1 MSDILDA
8 LNQPGMLMIPED
20 HGDPLQFRIEQ
31 DIKLGSGQ
39 KFLKREAK
47 IVLKNHLLAKDQGLF
62 THYLGYW
69 HYKNLTSRNFT
80 TVNAVPLPEGK
91 DIELSDGDVIR
102 IVRNSDYMVML
113 FLEKH
118 LEKMVWKTVP
128 LDPTKESITI
138 YGFQGKGCMDC
149 DLKNPDKGSGLSKLA
164 SGMAHVE
171 LHRSGMSWSIATDLE
186 NQEISD
192 TSNDSSNDLKGDSIG
207 NSGGDLQS
215 GSARGAVYVNRAQV
229 SGSRTLMDDDLI
241 DIGGSLFLYHKHSL
255 LYNHADYVRNEL
267 TIHIRERAVHNLL
280 RKKVLLKDINLTLR
294 PGKLV
299 LILGGSGA
307 GKTTFINAVTGYEK
321 AKAEI
326 RLGDVDLYR
335 NYHKI
340 KHEIGMVPQQ
350 VLLRGEDTVRMT
362 LMNAAEMRMPEDATA
377 LERERRVNEILSLFG
392 LESVEKELVEKLSGG
407 QRKRLSI
414 GVEFT
419 ADPLL
424 FVLDEPDSGL
434 DGVMA
439 RDLME
444 QLRRIADQHKIVM
457 VITHTPDRVIDLF
470 DQVIV
475 LAKDKDHTGRLA
487 FYGSIAEARSFF
499 ERDTMEEIV
508 LEVNP
513 VQEGGEGRADY
524 FIEKYKSMQK
534 NGYTSST

>member
-8 LNQPGMLMIPED
+8 LNQPCMLMIPED

-47 IVLKNHLLAKDQGLF
+47 IVLKKHLLAKDQGLF

-102 IVRNSDYMVML
+102 IVRNSDHMVML

-149 DLKNPDKGSGLSKLA
+149 DLKNPDTGSGLSKLA

-171 LHRSGMSWSIATDLE
+171 LHRSGMSWSIATDPE

-192 TSNDSSNDLKGDSIG
+192 ASNDSSNDLKGDSIG

-215 GSARGAVYVNRAQV
+215 DSAREAVYVNRAQV

-444 QLRRIADQHKIVM
+444 QLRKIADQHKIVM

-475 LAKDKDHTGRLA
+475 LAKDKDHIGRLA

-513 VQEGGEGRADY
+513 VQEGGEGHADY

>member
-39 KFLKREAK
+39 QFFKRDAK
-47 IVLKNHLLAKDQGLF
+47 IVLKKHLLAKDQGLF
-62 THYLGYW
+62 THYLGCW
-69 HYKNLTSRNFT
+69 HYKNLTSRNLT

-91 DIELSDGDVIR
+91 DAELSDGDVIR
-102 IVRNSDYMVML
+102 IERNSDHMVML

-128 LDPTKESITI
+128 LDPKKERVTI
-138 YGFQGKGCMDC
+138 YGFQGKGCIDS
-149 DLKNPDKGSGLSKLA
+149 DFKNSDAVSGHSALA
-164 SGMAHVE
+164 SAIAHVE
-171 LHRSGMSWSIATDLE
+171 LHRSGMSWSIVTDPE

-192 TSNDSSNDLKGDSIG
+192 TSNDSSNDVKGDSIG

-215 GSARGAVYVNRAQV
+215 NAAREAVYVNRAQV
-229 SGSRTLMDDDLI
+229 SGSRTLMEDDLI
-241 DIGGSLFLYHKHSL
+241 DIGGSMFLYHKHSL
-255 LYNHADYVRNEL
+255 IYNHEDYVRNEL
-267 TIHIRERAVHNLL
+267 TIHIRERAVHNML
-280 RKKVLLKDINLTLR
+280 RKKVLLQDINLTLR

-321 AKAEI
+321 ARAEI

-362 LMNAAEMRMPEDATA
+362 LMNAAEMRMPEDSTA

-444 QLRRIADQHKIVM
+444 QLRKIADQHKIVM
-457 VITHTPDRVIDLF
+457 VITHTPDRVLDLF

-475 LAKDKDHTGRLA
+475 LAKDKNHIGRLA
-487 FYGSIAEARSFF
+487 FYGSIAEAKRFF
-499 ERDTMEEIV
+499 ERETMEEIV

-524 FIEKYKSMQK
+524 FIEKYKSMQ
-534 NGYTSST
+534 TSKLKT

>member
-39 KFLKREAK
+39 RVLKREAK
-47 IVLKNHLLAKDQGLF
+47 IVLKKHLLAKDQGLF
-62 THYLGYW
+62 THFLGYW
-69 HYKNLTSRNFT
+69 HYKNLTSRNLT

-149 DLKNPDKGSGLSKLA
+149 DLKNPDTGSGLSKLA

-171 LHRSGMSWSIATDLE
+171 LHRSGMSWSIEMNPEDQE
-186 NQEISD
+186 NRDSK
-192 TSNDSSNDLKGDSIG
+192 NDSSNDLKGDSIG

-444 QLRRIADQHKIVM
+444 QLRKIADQHKIVM

-475 LAKDKDHTGRLA
+475 LAKDKDHIGRLA
-487 FYGSIAEARSFF
+487 FYGSIAEARCFF

>member
-39 KFLKREAK
+39 RILKREAK
-47 IVLKNHLLAKDQGLF
+47 IVLKKHLLAKDQGLF

-69 HYKNLTSRNFT
+69 HYKNLTSRNLT

-149 DLKNPDKGSGLSKLA
+149 DLKNPDTVSGHSALA

-207 NSGGDLQS
+207 HSGGDLQS

-377 LERERRVNEILSLFG
+377 LARERRVNEILSLFG

-475 LAKDKDHTGRLA
+475 LAKDKDHIGRLA